1 MEVVVKIDG
10 NEVPLNKDFVR
21 DMVGKVVESALSVL
35 HGFDESWEVIE
46 VNIKR

>member
-10 NEVPLNKDFVR
+10 NEVSLNKDFVR
-21 DMVGKVVESALSVL
+21 DMVAKVIESTLSVL
-35 HGFDESWEVIE
+35 HGFDEDWEAIE